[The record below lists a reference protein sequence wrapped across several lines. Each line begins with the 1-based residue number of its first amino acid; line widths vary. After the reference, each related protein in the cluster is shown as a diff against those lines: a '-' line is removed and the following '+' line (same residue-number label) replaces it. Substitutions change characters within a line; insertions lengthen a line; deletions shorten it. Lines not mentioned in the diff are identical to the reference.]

1 MKRMI
6 CWGLV
11 LLLGGALAAVPA
23 VAADKSDLAS
33 RAATWEKEYNAGN
46 LAAVVG
52 LYASDGCR
60 MPPNQK
66 IAQGGDAIMAQLK
79 AGKDAGLV
87 KVKIAVTGAE
97 SNGDVGYGM
106 GTYEAM
112 GADGA
117 VVDRGK

>member
-52 LYASDGCR
+52 S
-60 MPPNQK
+60 MPP
-66 IAQGGDAIMAQLK
+66 MAAACRPIK
-79 AGKDAGLV
+79 K
-87 KVKIAVTGAE
+87 
-97 SNGDVGYGM
+97 
-106 GTYEAM
+106 
-112 GADGA
+112 
-117 VVDRGK
+117 